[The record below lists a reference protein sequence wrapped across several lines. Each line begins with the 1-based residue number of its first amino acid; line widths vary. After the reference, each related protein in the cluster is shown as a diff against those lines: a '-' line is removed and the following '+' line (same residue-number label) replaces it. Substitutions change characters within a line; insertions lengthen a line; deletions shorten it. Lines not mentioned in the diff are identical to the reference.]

1 MTEKEIKQVLI
12 DRRAE
17 LGLSKYAV
25 VKSGTISSAQELDKL
40 ELGDKSP
47 QLRTL
52 LRYLDYLGLEIEI
65 KQK

>member
-12 DRRAE
+12 DRRKE

-25 VKSGTISSAQELDKL
+25 AKSGAISSAQELDKF

-52 LRYLDYLGLEIEI
+52 LRYLDYLGLKIEI
-65 KQK
+65 VEK

>member
-12 DRRAE
+12 DRRKE

-25 VKSGTISSAQELDKL
+25 AKRGIISSAQELDKL

>member
-1 MTEKEIKQVLI
+1 MTEKEIKQVLR
-12 DRRAE
+12 DRREE

-25 VKSGTISSAQELDKL
+25 VNDKILSSAQELDKL

-52 LRYLDYLGLEIEI
+52 LRYLDYLGLKIEI
-65 KQK
+65 VEK

>member
-12 DRRAE
+12 DRRKE

-25 VKSGTISSAQELDKL
+25 AKRGIISSAQELDKL

-52 LRYLDYLGLEIEI
+52 LRYLDYLGLKIEI

>member
-12 DRRAE
+12 ERREE

-25 VKSGTISSAQELDKL
+25 VKSGTRSSAQELDKL

>member
-12 DRRAE
+12 DRREE
-17 LGLSKYAV
+17 LGLSKCAV
-25 VKSGTISSAQELDKL
+25 VKDKILSSAQELDKL

-52 LRYLDYLGLEIEI
+52 LRYLDYLGLEVEI

>member
-1 MTEKEIKQVLI
+1 MTEKEIKQVLR
-12 DRRAE
+12 DRREE

-25 VKSGTISSAQELDKL
+25 VKDKILSSAQELDKL
-40 ELGDKSP
+40 EIGDKSP

>member
-12 DRRAE
+12 DRRKE

-25 VKSGTISSAQELDKL
+25 ANSGAISSAQELDKL

-52 LRYLDYLGLEIEI
+52 LRYLDYLGLKIEI
-65 KQK
+65 VEK

>member
-12 DRRAE
+12 DRREE

-25 VKSGTISSAQELDKL
+25 VKDKALSSAQELDKF

>member
-12 DRRAE
+12 DRREE

-25 VKSGTISSAQELDKL
+25 VKDKILSSAQELDKL

-47 QLRTL
+47 QLCTL
-52 LRYLDYLGLEIEI
+52 LRYLDYLGLKIEI

>member
-1 MTEKEIKQVLI
+1 MTEKEIKQALI
-12 DRRAE
+12 DRRKE

-25 VKSGTISSAQELDKL
+25 AKRGIISSAQELDKL

-52 LRYLDYLGLEIEI
+52 LRYLDYLGLKIEI

>member
-1 MTEKEIKQVLI
+1 MTEKEIKQVLR
-12 DRRAE
+12 DRREE

-25 VKSGTISSAQELDKL
+25 AKSGALSSAQELDKF

-52 LRYLDYLGLEIEI
+52 LRYLDYLGLKIEI
-65 KQK
+65 VEK

>member
-12 DRRAE
+12 ERRE
-17 LGLSKYAV
+17 KLGLSKYAV
-25 VKSGTISSAQELDKL
+25 VKDKALSSAQELDKL

-65 KQK
+65 VEK

>member
-12 DRRAE
+12 DRREE

-25 VKSGTISSAQELDKL
+25 VKDKILSSAQELDKL

>member
-1 MTEKEIKQVLI
+1 MTEKEIKQVLR
-12 DRRAE
+12 DRREE

-25 VKSGTISSAQELDKL
+25 VKKKILSSAQELDKL

-52 LRYLDYLGLEIEI
+52 LRYLDYLGLEVEI

>member
-12 DRRAE
+12 DRRKE
-17 LGLSKYAV
+17 LGLSKYEVA
-25 VKSGTISSAQELDKL
+25 KRRIISSAQELDKL

-52 LRYLDYLGLEIEI
+52 LRYLDYLGLKIEI